1 MRHTRP
7 TMGFAFALAAAVS
20 VGANAAPLV
29 AERVTFDS
37 LDRDATGLPV
47 RLTALRY
54 LSEGAA
60 TARGAVIALHG
71 CGGIQIFIG
80 ESDDWTPAAP
90 CAKLSEAMAAR
101 ALPVA
106 VKIYPGTYH
115 DFDAPG
121 ARMRVRHDV
130 PNGANPGKG
139 VTTGGNSAARDD
151 AYAQVKAILRANI
164 GDGARLSAQDGN

>member
-37 LDRDATGLPV
+37 LDRDATGVSV

-54 LSEGAA
+54 SPEGAA
-60 TARGAVIALHG
+60 TA
-71 CGGIQIFIG
+71 C
-80 ESDDWTPAAP
+80 
-90 CAKLSEAMAAR
+90 
-101 ALPVA
+101 
-106 VKIYPGTYH
+106 
-115 DFDAPG
+115 G

-139 VTTGGNSAARDD
+139 VTIAGNSTARDD

-164 GDGARLSAQDGN
+164 GDGARSSAQDRN